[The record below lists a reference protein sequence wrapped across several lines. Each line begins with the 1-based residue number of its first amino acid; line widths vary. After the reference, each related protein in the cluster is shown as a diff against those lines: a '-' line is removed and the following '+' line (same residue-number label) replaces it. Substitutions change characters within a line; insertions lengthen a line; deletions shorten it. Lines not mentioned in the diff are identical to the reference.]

1 MKILSVKPLA
11 LPEVKVIQFAHFK
24 DHRGYFTE
32 PFRKSDFTAHPDLP
46 FPHAGDFVQQ
56 NESFSK
62 PDTLRGLHFQWN
74 PYMGKLVRTLFG
86 HMMDIVMDIRLGSPN
101 FGRVII
107 YDMPR
112 TQGTDAE
119 NSEWIWVPAGFAHGN
134 IFTKPTAIEYLCT
147 GEHSPGCEAGISPLS
162 TDLDWSIADPALKAK
177 FDAVVASKE
186 LLISDKD
193 RSAPSLKDWSADAR
207 SSNFIYGTI

>member
-1 MKILSVKPLA
+1 MKILSVKTLT
-11 LPEVKVIQFAHFK
+11 LPEIKVVQFALFK
-24 DHRGYFTE
+24 DNRGYFTE

-46 FPHAGDFVQQ
+46 FPHAGDFVQH
-56 NESFSK
+56 NESYSK
-62 PDTLRGLHFQWN
+62 SGTVRGLHFQWN

-86 HMMDIVMDIRLGSPN
+86 HMMDIVMDIRIGSPH
-101 FGRVII
+101 FGKVIL

-112 TQGTDAE
+112 GTDAE
-119 NSEWIWVPAGFAHGN
+119 SGEWIWVPAGFAHGN
-134 IFTKPTAIEYLCT
+134 LFLEPTAIEYLCT

-162 TDLDWSIADPALKAK
+162 PDLDWSLAEADLKAI
-177 FDAVVASKE
+177 FDTHIASAQ

-193 RSAPSLKDWSADAR
+193 RLGLHLKDWRADAR

>member
-11 LPEVKVIQFAHFK
+11 LPEIKVVQFAHFK

-32 PFRKSDFTAHPDLP
+32 PFRKSDLTAHPDLP
-46 FPHAGDFVQQ
+46 FPGAGDFVQH

-62 PDTLRGLHFQWN
+62 PGTLRGLHFQWN

-101 FGRVII
+101 FGKII
-107 YDMPR
+107 LYDMPR
-112 TQGTDAE
+112 DRDAE
-119 NSEWIWVPAGFAHGN
+119 SGEWIWVPAGFAHGN
-134 IFTKPTAIEYLCT
+134 LFLEPTAIEYLCT
-147 GEHSPGCEAGISPLS
+147 GEHSPGCEASISPLS
-162 TDLDWSIADPALKAK
+162 PDLDWSLTDAGLKAI
-177 FDAVVASKE
+177 FDTHVASPE

-193 RSAPSLKDWSADAR
+193 RVGLTLKNWGADAR
-207 SSNFIYGTI
+207 SSNFVYGTI

>member
-11 LPEVKVIQFAHFK
+11 LPEVKVLTFALFK

-32 PFRKSDFTAHPDLP
+32 PYRKSDYLAHPDLP
-46 FPHAGDFVQQ
+46 FPHAGDFVQH

-62 PDTLRGLHFQWN
+62 TGTLRGLHFQWN

-86 HMMDIVMDIRLGSPN
+86 HMLDIVMDIRLGSPN
-101 FGRVII
+101 FGKVIL

-112 TQGTDAE
+112 SIDAE
-119 NSEWIWVPAGFAHGN
+119 SSEWIWVPAGFAHGN
-134 IFTKPTAIEYLCT
+134 LFLEPTAIEYLCT
-147 GEHSPGCEAGISPLS
+147 GEHSPGCEAGVSPL
-162 TDLDWSIADPALKAK
+162 TADLDWSLADSSLKVILDK
-177 FDAVVASKE
+177 GITSPE

-193 RSAPSLKDWSADAR
+193 RAAPSLKDWVADAR
-207 SSNFIYGTI
+207 SSNFVYGTI